1 MTNPLKHVH
10 EGTAFSEASHVVRTA
25 IVVADEQTYRIE
37 VLKAYAPASS
47 PYTAHCW
54 AQRTV
59 TVPPAS
65 LVLPSQVEH
74 EDVTIWGCH
83 RFSSP
88 VEGKSPKQA
97 LAHALSCLAE
107 QHAPADV

>member
-1 MTNPLKHVH
+1 
-10 EGTAFSEASHVVRTA
+10 
-25 IVVADEQTYRIE
+25 
-37 VLKAYAPASS
+37 
-47 PYTAHCW
+47 
-54 AQRTV
+54 
-59 TVPPAS
+59 
-65 LVLPSQVEH
+65 VEH